1 MDTHK
6 KETAVGEVSRRT
18 WLKGSLTTVAAGSVL
33 AGLDVARFAHA
44 AGSELIRIGF
54 VGCGNRGRG
63 ACLEALSTPAPV
75 KLVAVGDLFAEAV
88 ELSLKLYAKREQLRP
103 RIDVPPE
110 RRFAGFDAYQQVID
124 SGVDVVLLCAPPH
137 FRPIHYAA
145 AVKAG
150 KHVFMEKPFCVD
162 APGYRMMVAAND
174 EAKQKKLS
182 VVAGLQRRHQKNYL
196 EGIQKIR
203 DGAVGDIV
211 YIRTYYNALGGREG
225 GPKPAKMNEMEYQ
238 IRHWNLFCWLCGDH
252 IVEQACHE
260 IDVANW
266 VMNGPPEK
274 ANGMGGRQVRTG
286 PNTGDIFDHHAVE
299 FEYKGGVRN
308 FCQARQQPDTWEHVS
323 DNIHG
328 TKGTMTIGKGAWGW
342 GDKVD
347 SRAVRADP
355 GMNSYQQEHNDL
367 QASILGTGPY
377 HFEGDYAATSG
388 MTAVMG
394 RMATYSG
401 QLITWEEATK
411 SELALAPQRY
421 AFDADP
427 PTKPDSAGLY
437 PVAMPGAAKAY

>member
-1 MDTHK
+1 M
-6 KETAVGEVSRRT
+6 
-18 WLKGSLTTVAAGSVL
+18 
-33 AGLDVARFAHA
+33 
-44 AGSELIRIGF
+44 
-54 VGCGNRGRG
+54 
-63 ACLEALSTPAPV
+63 
-75 KLVAVGDLFAEAV
+75 
-88 ELSLKLYAKREQLRP
+88 
-103 RIDVPPE
+103 
-110 RRFAGFDAYQQVID
+110 
-124 SGVDVVLLCAPPH
+124 LL
-137 FRPIHYAA
+137 
-145 AVKAG
+145 
-150 KHVFMEKPFCVD
+150 
-162 APGYRMMVAAND
+162 AAND

-203 DGAVGDIV
+203 DGAVGEIV

-225 GPKPAKMNEMEYQ
+225 APKPAKMGEMEYQ

-266 VMNGPPEK
+266 VMDGPPEK
-274 ANGMGGRQVRTG
+274 ANGMCGRQVRTG

-308 FCQARQQPDTWEHVS
+308 FCQARQQPGTWEHVS

-328 TKGTMTIGKGAWGW
+328 TKGLMTIGKGAWGW

-355 GMNSYQQEHNDL
+355 GMNSYQLEHNVL
-367 QASILGTGPY
+367 LASILGTGP
-377 HFEGDYAATSG
+377 HRFEGDYAATSG

-401 QLITWEEATK
+401 QLITWEEAVA
-411 SELALAPQRY
+411 SQLALAPEHY
-421 AFDADP
+421 AFDAAP
-427 PTKPDSAGLY
+427 PTKPDAAGLY
-437 PVAMPGAAKAY
+437 PVAIPGVTKAL

>member
-1 MDTHK
+1 MLPRYTRVR
-6 KETAVGEVSRRT
+6 AR
-18 WLKGSLTTVAAGSVL
+18 LTTVAAGSVL
-33 AGLDVARFAHA
+33 AGLDMTRFAHA
-44 AGSELIRIGF
+44 AGNELIRIGF
-54 VGCGNRGRG
+54 VGCGNRGSG
-63 ACLEALSTPAPV
+63 ACKEALSTKGPV
-75 KLVAVGDLFAEAV
+75 KLVAMGDLFPENL
-88 ELSLKLYAKREQLRP
+88 ERSLKNLSKYTELP
-103 RIDVPPE
+103 IDVPPE
-110 RRFAGFDAYQQVID
+110 RRYSGFDAYQKVID
-124 SGVDVVLLCAPPH
+124 SGVDLVLLCTPPH

-162 APGYRMMVAAND
+162 APGYRMLVAANE

-196 EGIQKIR
+196 EGIDKIR
-203 DGAVGDIV
+203 SGAVGDVI

-225 GPKPAKMNEMEYQ
+225 APKPAEMSEMAYQ

-266 VMNGPPEK
+266 VMDGPPEK
-274 ANGMGGRQVRTG
+274 ANGMGGRQVRVG
-286 PNTGDIFDHHAVE
+286 PNTGDIFDHHCVE

-308 FCQARQQPDTWEHVS
+308 FCQARQQPGTWEHVS

-328 TKGTMTIGKGAWGW
+328 TKGSMTIGTGAWGW
-342 GDKVD
+342 GANVD
-347 SRAVRADP
+347 SRAVRAKAE
-355 GMNSYQQEHNDL
+355 MNSYQQEHNDL
-367 QASILGTGPY
+367 LASILGAGP
-377 HFEGDYAATSG
+377 HRLEGQYAATSA

-401 QLITWEEATK
+401 QMVTWAEAVA
-411 SELALAPQRY
+411 SELALAPARY

-427 PTKPDSAGLY
+427 PSKPDTAGLY
-437 PVAMPGAAKAY
+437 PVAIPGAAKAF

>member
-1 MDTHK
+1 MNANEKDI
-6 KETAVGEVSRRT
+6 AANDVSRRT
-18 WLKGSLTTVAAGSVL
+18 WLKGSLATVAAGSVL

-44 AGSELIRIGF
+44 AGNELIKIGF
-54 VGCGNRGRG
+54 VGCGNRGSG
-63 ACLEALSTPAPV
+63 ACKEALSVKGPL
-75 KLVAVGDLFAEAV
+75 KLVAMGDLFADKLEI
-88 ELSLKLYAKREQLRP
+88 SLKNLSKYKELP
-103 RIDVPPE
+103 IDVPPE
-110 RRFAGFDAYQQVID
+110 RRFVGFDAYQKVID
-124 SGVDVVLLCAPPH
+124 SDVDMVLLCTPPH

-150 KHVFMEKPFCVD
+150 KHIFMEKPFCVD
-162 APGYRMMVAAND
+162 APGYRMMAAANE

-203 DGAVGDIV
+203 DGAVGDVV

-225 GPKPAKMNEMEYQ
+225 APKPPTMSEMEYQ

-286 PNTGDIFDHHAVE
+286 PNTGDIFDHHCVE
-299 FEYKGGVRN
+299 FEYTGGVRN
-308 FCQARQQPDTWEHVS
+308 FLQARQQPDTWEQVS

-328 TKGTMTIGKGAWGW
+328 TKGSMTIGTGAWGW
-342 GDKVD
+342 GTKVD
-347 SRAVRADP
+347 SRAVRANP
-355 GMNSYQQEHNDL
+355 EMNSYQREHNDL
-367 QASILGTGPY
+367 IASILGTGPH

-401 QLITWEEATK
+401 QLITWAEATA
-411 SELALAPQRY
+411 SELALAPARY

-427 PTKPDSAGLY
+427 PTKPDAAGLY
-437 PVAMPGAAKAY
+437 PVAIPGANKAF